1 MIDIDAEIYTEF
13 KCKADKCKH
22 SCCKGWEIDI
32 DDDTLDY
39 YMSLNT
45 DLGNEIRQNIREGED
60 TFFKLTEDERC
71 PFLNDNGLCKII
83 EELGEN
89 GLCDICRLHPRFFV
103 DINDYSMAGV
113 GLSCERAAELI
124 FEKKNLGFIM
134 SESKKKI
141 GFKELLDLLGIEIP
155 QKFLELSKILPDHLK
170 ESQMEKILTIFLA
183 TEPIDPNWENEVK
196 LLQESLS
203 DFPGNLDDNYLNK
216 FEVIYH
222 YIIFRQ
228 LELIEQHGYKKVI
241 DYAICSI
248 IFIMLYANKFHDDHE
263 AVRRWSEQIEYN
275 EDNIELIIN
284 KLSSF
289 Y

>member
-1 MIDIDAEIYTEF
+1 MRLLYITYIDF
-13 KCKADKCKH
+13 
-22 SCCKGWEIDI
+22 G
-32 DDDTLDY
+32 
-39 YMSLNT
+39 
-45 DLGNEIRQNIREGED
+45 
-60 TFFKLTEDERC
+60 
-71 PFLNDNGLCKII
+71 
-83 EELGEN
+83 
-89 GLCDICRLHPRFFV
+89 
-103 DINDYSMAGV
+103 
-113 GLSCERAAELI
+113 
-124 FEKKNLGFIM
+124 
-134 SESKKKI
+134 ESKS
-141 GFKELLDLLGIEIP
+141 GSSVRP
-155 QKFLELSKILPDHLK
+155 QKIYKAFLDAGH
-170 ESQMEKILTIFLA
+170 
-183 TEPIDPNWENEVK
+183 EVK

-203 DFPGNLDDNYLNK
+203 DFPVNLDDNYLNK

>member
-45 DLGNEIRQNIREGED
+45 YLGNEIRQNIREGED

-103 DINDYSMAGV
+103 DINDYSM
-113 GLSCERAAELI
+113 
-124 FEKKNLGFIM
+124 
-134 SESKKKI
+134 SESKKI